1 VASIKDGELLGELE
15 DEMGFQEGS
24 LHEDEMEAEGI
35 FGALGSALS
44 GLLGE
49 GEDEFGESHELGE
62 GGFESELAGESEGQF
77 EDELA
82 YEGEMGELE
91 SGELFFGRLL
101 RRALPVLRRVAK
113 VAAPMIGT
121 AFGGPLGGA
130 IGGLVSRNLE
140 GEMEDEF
147 GELGEIGELGE
158 MGEMGELGELG
169 ELGEFEDELGEGQ
182 FEVQEVAAE
191 YETYAH
197 AEASEHEAHAELMA
211 AAAAG
216 AESEL
221 EAEAMIG
228 AATWA
233 TLTARERRELRRALP
248 HMVRATAI
256 LTRLLRRRRITRP
269 MVRTVPT
276 IVHHTARTLVRNR
289 ARTGR
294 PITRRQA
301 ARAMTM
307 QTRRVLTQP
316 RACSLALQRNVRATR
331 RLQRVAQVPI
341 RGARVP
347 AARPRSRARY

>member
-1 VASIKDGELLGELE
+1 MASIRDGELGELE
-15 DEMGFQEGS
+15 DEMGFQEGPMY
-24 LHEDEMEAEGI
+24 EDEGEGEGI

-49 GEDEFGESHELGE
+49 GEDELGAGELQELGE
-62 GGFESELAGESEGQF
+62 GAFEDEAGELEGQF
-77 EDELA
+77 EDELSA
-82 YEGEMGELE
+82 ESEFGELE

-101 RRALPVLRRVAK
+101 RRALPLLRRVAK

-140 GEMEDEF
+140 AEAEDELGEFGELEDEF
-147 GELGEIGELGE
+147 GEFGEFGEL
-158 MGEMGELGELG
+158 
-169 ELGEFEDELGEGQ
+169 EDELGEGALEAHEASQ
-182 FEVQEVAAE
+182 E
-191 YETYAH
+191 YETYAS
-197 AEASEHEAHAELMA
+197 AEVAEHEAHAELMA

-216 AESEL
+216 AQSEL

-276 IVHHTARTLVRNR
+276 IVHHTARTLMRDR
-289 ARTGR
+289 ARSGR
-294 PITRRQA
+294 PITRQQA
-301 ARAMTM
+301 ARAMTLH
-307 QTRRVLTQP
+307 TRRVLTQP
-316 RACSLALQRNVRATR
+316 RACSLALRRNVRAAR
-331 RLQRVAQVPI
+331 RMQRVAQVPI
-341 RGARVP
+341 RGTRVP
-347 AARPRSRARY
+347 VTRPRYRARY

>member
-1 VASIKDGELLGELE
+1 VASIRDSELGELE
-15 DEMGFQEGS
+15 DEMGFQEGPM
-24 LHEDEMEAEGI
+24 HEDEMEAEGI

-49 GEDEFGESHELGE
+49 GEDELGAGELQELSEGAFEDELGE
-62 GGFESELAGESEGQF
+62 LEGQF

-82 YEGEMGELE
+82 GEGELGELE

-101 RRALPVLRRVAK
+101 RRALPILRRVAK

-140 GEMEDEF
+140 GEAEDELGEF
-147 GELGEIGELGE
+147 GELE
-158 MGEMGELGELG
+158 G
-169 ELGEFEDELGEGQ
+169 ELGEFGELEDELGEGAL
-182 FEVQEVAAE
+182 EVHEAAQEYEMYANAEVA
-191 YETYAH
+191 
-197 AEASEHEAHAELMA
+197 EHEGHAELMA

-216 AESEL
+216 AQTEL

-276 IVHHTARTLVRNR
+276 IVHHTARSLMRER
-289 ARTGR
+289 ARSGR
-294 PITRRQA
+294 PITRQQA
-301 ARAMTM
+301 ARAMAL

-316 RACSLALQRNVRATR
+316 RVCSLALQRNVRAAR
-331 RLQRVAQVPI
+331 RMQSVARVPI
-341 RGARVP
+341 RGARMPV
-347 AARPRSRARY
+347 ARPRYRARY